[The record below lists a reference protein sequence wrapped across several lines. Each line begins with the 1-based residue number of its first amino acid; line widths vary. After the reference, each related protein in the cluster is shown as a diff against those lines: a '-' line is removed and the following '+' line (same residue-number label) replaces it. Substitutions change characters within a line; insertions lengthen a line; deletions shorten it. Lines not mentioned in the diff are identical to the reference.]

1 MLNKVSLG
9 VMDIDKY
16 RLIETRGLIDEI
28 VSLGQ

>member
-1 MLNKVSLG
+1 MLNKVSLD

>member
-16 RLIETRGLIDEI
+16 HLIETRGLIDEI